1 MGLADLSNGR
11 KVHPLKRRKFT
22 HSASNTSSPI
32 QAIPLG
38 PSLVPLHP
46 GDIKVPVCNSCHRA
60 FAGSKRNQLVQCAR
74 CHEPTCIVCSRTCN
88 GYPPSVPPT
97 PALTTSPSSG
107 PDTPLM
113 SPRRSP
119 VALAADLR
127 EARDHAP
134 VQSLAGRRR
143 KVRDLDEDED
153 GAGAK
158 GVQGADAGDEW
169 RGNADG
175 VLPGCGRTLC
185 QKCCFETPSSDLTT
199 CYDCAARYRDSYEF

>member
-11 KVHPLKRRKFT
+11 RVHSLKRRKLT
-22 HSASNTSSPI
+22 HSTSLTSPPI
-32 QAIPLG
+32 STIPLG
-38 PSLVPLHP
+38 PSLIPLQT
-46 GDIKVPVCNSCHRA
+46 GDVKASVCNSCHRA

-74 CHEPTCIVCSRTCN
+74 CHEPTCTICSRTCN

-113 SPRRSP
+113 SPRRSAT
-119 VALAADLR
+119 ALTADLR
-127 EARDHAP
+127 VSRDHAP

-143 KVRDLDEDED
+143 KVRDLDDDED
-153 GAGAK
+153 NAVAK
-158 GVQGADAGDEW
+158 GTQGADAENEW
-169 RGNADG
+169 PGNANG

-199 CYDCAARYRDSYEF
+199 CYDCAAQYGDSYDL